1 MKVRIL
7 AIGADRSGL
16 FEPAIAEYL
25 DRIRRHTKVDVVEVP
40 PSKKGGADPLRAR
53 EEEGQALLQRLK
65 PADLVVALDER
76 GEQVDSETFSRQL
89 VQEAMNRGRD
99 LVFLIGGA
107 EGHSDEVRRRADKV
121 VGLSRLTLAHR
132 LARLV
137 LAEQIYRAF
146 AIARG
151 EPYHK

>member
-7 AIGADRSGL
+7 SIGADRSGL
-16 FEPAIAEYL
+16 FEPAIAEYVK
-25 DRIRRHTKVDVVEVP
+25 RSRRYAPIELVELP
-40 PSKKGGADPLRAR
+40 PSRKGGSDPLRAR
-53 EEEGQALLQRLK
+53 EEEGQALLAKVRSGE
-65 PADLVVALDER
+65 LVVALDER
-76 GEQVDSETFSRQL
+76 GELLDSVGFSRQL

-107 EGHSDEVRRRADKV
+107 EGHAEAVRARADRI
-121 VGLSRLTLAHR
+121 LSLSGMTLAHR

-137 LAEQIYRAF
+137 LAEQVYRAF
-146 AIARG
+146 TIARG

>member
-7 AIGADRSGL
+7 AVGAERSGL

-25 DRIRRHTKVDVVEVP
+25 KRIRRVLPAEVEELP
-40 PSKKGGADPLRAR
+40 ASKKGGSDPQRAR
-53 EEEGQALLQRLK
+53 EEEGRLVLSK
-65 PADLVVALDER
+65 VRQLETVVAMDER
-76 GEQVDSETFSRQL
+76 GELLGSEDFARRIL
-89 VQEAMNRGRD
+89 QEAMNRGRD

-107 EGHSDEVRRRADKV
+107 EGHSEEVRKRADRL
-121 VGLSRLTLAHR
+121 LSLSPMTMPHR

-137 LAEQIYRAF
+137 LVEQIYRGLS
-146 AIARG
+146 ILRG

>member
-16 FEPAIAEYL
+16 FEPAIDEYL
-25 DRIRRHTKVDVVEVP
+25 GRIKRYTKVEVVELP

-53 EEEGQALLQRLK
+53 EEEGQALLSRTR
-65 PADLVVALDER
+65 PGDLVVALDER
-76 GEQVDSETFSRQL
+76 GEQLDSEGFSRHL
-89 VQEAMNRGRD
+89 IQEAMNRGRD

-107 EGHSDEVRRRADKV
+107 EGHSDEVRRRADRV
-121 VGLSRLTLAHR
+121 LGLSRMTLAHR

-137 LAEQIYRAF
+137 LAEQIYRGF